1 MKKRNNQKLQSQFRN
16 AGPLPAPRRSAV
28 ALAVAASLAAST
40 AVHAQTQ
47 TKEGEEALEE
57 VVVTGYRA
65 SLMNAMDAKKNSSS
79 IVEVVTAEEIGK
91 LPDVSIAESI
101 ARLPGLT
108 AQRLNGRGQVIS
120 VRGLSPDFSTAL
132 LNGREQVSTGD
143 NRSVEFDQFPSE
155 LLSGV
160 VVYKTPDASLIGQG
174 LAGTIDMRTVRPLE
188 YGKSALAVN
197 LRYEQADLGSLNAG
211 SADDG
216 WRYSAAW
223 VDQFADGKVGI
234 ALGFAHMSNPS
245 QEQRFNAWGYPDG
258 PAGALVIGGSKPYV
272 RSGELKRDGLVGVL
286 EFKPSDNFSAAIDV
300 YYSEFKEDQQLRG
313 IELPLWWSS
322 ASLAP
327 GSTTSGGLVTAGTFN
342 NVRGVMRND
351 VNARDSEV
359 LAAGLNLRF
368 GITEH
373 WSAEADFS
381 TSQVDRKDLILET
394 YSGIPQSV
402 ATADSL
408 SFRMTDRGATF
419 SPTFNYGDSSRV
431 FLTSPQG
438 WGGDVVPGGQLGYS
452 NQPSIEDELDQ
463 MRLSAKRDLET
474 GALTSVEIGGSYSK
488 RDKGLVADEFFLG
501 LASGATSA
509 AIPTVTG
516 LTDLSFLGI
525 PGMVSYNPQSLIA
538 GNTFRLI
545 RNPNGDVAVK
555 SWDVSEKISI
565 GYVKFGL
572 ATELGSVP
580 MTGNIGF
587 QYVMSD
593 QSSSALSV
601 GGGGSGVPLRTT
613 TGGTDY
619 NDFLPSLNL
628 TFDLGEDKYVRFAA
642 AKVLARPRMDDMR
655 ASRTFSYNPALAGS
669 TNISNS
675 PWSAFGGNP
684 EVEPWR
690 ATAFDLS
697 FEKYFADRKGYIS
710 IAGFY
715 KDLESYIYNQQVVQS
730 FVGLPFS
737 GPAPTLTTGFSNAPA
752 NGEGGSISG
761 FELALS
767 LTGEMF
773 SDALAGF
780 GTVLTASLTDSN
792 ITPNPG
798 NPSQPLPGL
807 SEDVYNATL
816 YYDRFGFSAR
826 VSARYRSDFLGEV
839 SGFGNGRNLT
849 MVEGE
854 TVVDAQLGYRFE
866 SGSLKGLSLT
876 LQGFNLSDE
885 PFQTFYNNDPRQ
897 IRDYQVYGRYY
908 MIGASYRID

>member
-1 MKKRNNQKLQSQFRN
+1 MSKPNRQTHQSHIRN
-16 AGPLPAPRRSAV
+16 AAPLPSPRRSTV
-28 ALAVAASLAAST
+28 ALAVAAALAAST
-40 AVHAQTQ
+40 GHAQTQ
-47 TKEGEEALEE
+47 TKQAEEVLEE

-65 SLMNAMDAKKNSSS
+65 SLMDAMDTKKGATS
-79 IVEVVTAEEIGK
+79 IVEVVSAEEIGK

-197 LRYEQADLGSLNAG
+197 LRYEKADLGSLNAG

-216 WRYSAAW
+216 WRYSASW

-245 QEQRFNAWGYPDG
+245 QEQRFNAWGYPGG
-258 PAGALVIGGSKPYV
+258 PAGALIIGGSKPYV

-286 EFKPSDNFSAAIDV
+286 EFQPSDNFSAALDV

-322 ASLAP
+322 ASLAS
-327 GSTTSGGLVTAGTFN
+327 GSTTSNGLVTSGTFN

-368 GITEH
+368 GITEA
-373 WSAEADFS
+373 WSAEADLS
-381 TSQVDRKDLILET
+381 ISQVDRKDVILET

-408 SFRMTDRGATF
+408 GFRMTDRGATF
-419 SPTFNYGDSSRV
+419 SPTFNYGDASRV

-452 NQPSIEDELDQ
+452 NQPSVEDELEQ
-463 MRLSAKRDLET
+463 LRLSAKRDLEA
-474 GALTSVEIGGSYSK
+474 GALSSVEIGGSYSK

-525 PGMVSYNPQSLIA
+525 PGMVSYDPQALIA
-538 GNTFRLI
+538 RNTYRLI

-555 SWDVSEKISI
+555 SWDVSEKITI
-565 GYVKFGL
+565 GYVKLGL
-572 ATELGSVP
+572 ETELGSVP
-580 MTGNIGF
+580 VTGNIGV

-593 QSSSALSV
+593 QSSTALSA
-601 GGGGSGVPLRTT
+601 GGGGAGVPVRTT

-669 TNISNS
+669 TNINNS

-697 FEKYFADRKGYIS
+697 FEKYFADRKGYFAV
-710 IAGFY
+710 AGFY
-715 KDLESYIYNQQVVQS
+715 KDLASYIYNQQVVQS

-737 GPAPTLTTGFSNAPA
+737 GPAPALTTGFSNAPA
-752 NGEGGSISG
+752 NGKGGSISG
-761 FELALS
+761 IEVALS
-767 LTGEMF
+767 VTGEML
-773 SDALAGF
+773 SDALTGF

-866 SGSLKGLSLT
+866 SGSLDGLSLT
-876 LQGFNLSDE
+876 LQGFNLTDE
-885 PFQTFYNNDPRQ
+885 PFQTFYNDDPRQ